1 MFPFRILAVMNER
14 KPWWFA
20 EQLGGG
26 GFRLTESSTLGGV
39 AIEPMTS
46 MPSCAPR
53 ADGSRPVV
61 FAFYPTNRR
70 DITELAVGDDVEL
83 VADRIGDSPVT

>member
-1 MFPFRILAVMNER
+1 MNEH

-26 GFRLTESSTLGGV
+26 DFRLTETSTLGGISIKPV
-39 AIEPMTS
+39 TS

-53 ADGSRPVV
+53 ADGSRLVV
-61 FAFYPTNRR
+61 FAFYPSDRR
-70 DITELAVGDDVEL
+70 NITELAVGDDVEL
-83 VADRIGDSPVT
+83 VAERIGDSPVT

>member
-1 MFPFRILAVMNER
+1 MFSFRILAVIEER
-14 KPWWFA
+14 KPYWFA
-20 EQLGGG
+20 EQTGDGD
-26 GFRLTESSTLGGV
+26 FRLTESSTLGGV
-39 AIEPMTS
+39 SIKPMTG

-53 ADGSRPVV
+53 ADGTRPVV

-70 DITELAVGDDVEL
+70 DITDLVVGDDVEL

>member
-1 MFPFRILAVMNER
+1 MFPFRILAVIDEHN
-14 KPWWFA
+14 PCWFA

-26 GFRLTESSTLGGV
+26 DFRLTESSTLGGISIKPV
-39 AIEPMTS
+39 IS

-61 FAFYPTNRR
+61 FAFYPSALR
-70 DITELAVGDDVEL
+70 DITSLAVADEVKL
-83 VADRIGDSPVT
+83 VAEPMGDSPVA

>member
-1 MFPFRILAVMNER
+1 MFPFRILAVMDEQ

-26 GFRLTESSTLGGV
+26 DFRLTDSSTLGGV
-39 AIEPMTS
+39 SIKPMTS

-53 ADGSRPVV
+53 ADGTRPVV
-61 FAFYPTNRR
+61 FAFYPANRR
-70 DITELAVGDDVEL
+70 NISVLSVGDDVEL
-83 VADRIGDSPVT
+83 VAERIGDSPVT